1 MNGSASGF
9 TTGEETLDFQVITL
23 SILGENLRSPVSGDA
38 AHVVMDGWSDRD
50 WLLGGINTSEDV
62 SGFEDAWESLVD
74 LFGRQVVQV
83 EVDVIGLRANTTTL
97 EDFQGHGAGDNITR
111 GEILSV
117 RSISLHEPLTLRV
130 SEDTAFTTASLSHEA
145 TSTID
150 TSRVELNKFR
160 VLDWEASSGDHTT
173 TVTSASV
180 STRARLVGATIT
192 TSSHDGVGGLHSV
205 NGSVSHIVGHDTT
218 ALAIFHDE
226 VHREVLNEEDAIITE
241 GTSKECVQHGVSSTV
256 SDSTASVSLSTLA
269 KICGLTTEGSL
280 VDLTVTGSAEG
291 HTIGLELADSDR
303 GLPSHILDGILI
315 SKPIGTLDC
324 VIEVISPVIL
334 VHVAESGV
342 DSTLSGDSVRSGG
355 EQLGNTS
362 SLESSLG
369 ETESSL

>member
-9 TTGEETLDFQVITL
+9 TTGEETLDFHVITL
-23 SILGENLRSPVSGDA
+23 GILGENLRSPVSGDA
-38 AHVVMDGWSDRD
+38 AHVVMDSWRDRD

-83 EVDVIGLRANTTTL
+83 EVDVIGLGANTTTL

-111 GEILSV
+111 GEILGV

-130 SEDTAFTTASLSHEA
+130 PEDTAFTTAALSHEA
-145 TSTID
+145 TGTVD
-150 TSRVELNKFR
+150 TSRMELNELW
-160 VLDWEASSGDHTT
+160 VLNWEASSSDHTT
-173 TVTSASV
+173 TVASASV
-180 STRARLVGATIT
+180 STRARLVGTTIS
-192 TSSHDGVGGLHSV
+192 TSSHDGVGSLHSV

-218 ALAIFHDE
+218 ALAFFHDK
-226 VHREVLNEEDAIITE
+226 VHREVLNEEDAIVTK
-241 GTSKECVQHGVSSTV
+241 GTSEECVQHGVSGTI
-256 SDSTASVSLSTLA
+256 SDSAASVSLSTLA
-269 KICGLTTEGSL
+269 EICGLTTEGSL
-280 VDLTVTGSAEG
+280 VDLTVTCSAEG
-291 HTIGLELADSDR
+291 HTIGLELTDSDR
-303 GLPSHILDGILI
+303 SLPSHILDGILI
-315 SKPIGTLDC
+315 SEPVGALDC
-324 VIEVISPVIL
+324 VIEVESPVIL